1 MNNVEKEFVRIH
13 KKFVFLRSLS
23 IWNGDMIKEHFTKI
37 DLIGHFLLSE
47 EMFYLWTETGMKRT
61 LDYVREAYPDT
72 TEEDL
77 RNVYEANKDFIC
89 RIYG

>member
-1 MNNVEKEFVRIH
+1 MNNVEKEFVRNH
-13 KKFVFLRSLS
+13 KKFGYVISLS

-89 RIYG
+89 GIYG

>member
-1 MNNVEKEFVRIH
+1 V
-13 KKFVFLRSLS
+13 
-23 IWNGDMIKEHFTKI
+23 IKEHFTKI

-72 TEEDL
+72 TEDDL

-89 RIYG
+89 GIYG